1 MAVEKQPFYRLPEY
15 TNPVQPGRYAS
26 YCEHNV
32 RHRVP
37 IYAQHSHSDLLGLL
51 QMRASNNELSSFF
64 RFLLKKLLIGIRELI
79 N

>member
-1 MAVEKQPFYRLPEY
+1 MRLTVSIMFAIGSPY
-15 TNPVQPGRYAS
+15 MRNILIAICS
-26 YCEHNV
+26 
-32 RHRVP
+32 
-37 IYAQHSHSDLLGLL
+37 GLL

>member
-1 MAVEKQPFYRLPEY
+1 MRLTVSIMFAIGSPY
-15 TNPVQPGRYAS
+15 MRNILIAICS
-26 YCEHNV
+26 
-32 RHRVP
+32 
-37 IYAQHSHSDLLGLL
+37 SLL